1 MSSSDAK
8 SKSALGFL
16 TVIEDAEDGL
26 FGGYLVLNLAGRPL
40 EFHCTAPV
48 KPNRAQ
54 QILYGRTLEPY
65 LYGEQI
71 GQALLAKSK
80 LNPLAV
86 YTDREPALAV
96 RDFTD
101 VPVALVLPAD
111 GASQE
116 DRQATA
122 SAGSKVWRI
131 DAPHQGCGPM
141 LTFQLGRNRLAV
153 TETSAAD
160 QRTIVDRLAHVAE
173 SLDLGEPFQRI
184 REAIE
189 EARRGG

>member
-16 TVIEDAEDGL
+16 TVIGDPEDGL

-54 QILYGRTLEPY
+54 QILYGATLEPY

-71 GQALLAKSK
+71 GQALLAKTK
-80 LNPLAV
+80 LVPVAV

-96 RDFTD
+96 REFTD
-101 VPVALVLPAD
+101 APVALVLPDAD
-111 GASQE
+111 SP
-116 DRQATA
+116 TA
-122 SAGSKVWRI
+122 SAEAGSKVWRV
-131 DAPHQGCGPM
+131 DAPHRGCGPM
-141 LTFQLGRNRLAV
+141 LTFQFGRNRLAV
-153 TETSAAD
+153 PETAAAD
-160 QRTIVDRLAHVAE
+160 QRMILDRLSSVAG
-173 SLDLGEPFQRI
+173 SLDLAEPFQRI
-184 REAIE
+184 RDAIE

>member
-16 TVIEDAEDGL
+16 SVINDPDDGL

-54 QILYGRTLEPY
+54 QILYGPTLEPY

-71 GQALLAKSK
+71 GQALLAKAK
-80 LNPLAV
+80 LEPLAV
-86 YTDREPALAV
+86 CTDQEPVLAV
-96 RDFTD
+96 REFTKA
-101 VPVALVLPAD
+101 PVALVLP
-111 GASQE
+111 S
-116 DRQATA
+116 ATA
-122 SAGSKVWRI
+122 PAGDGSVKADAKVWRI
-131 DAPHQGCGPM
+131 DAPHAGS
-141 LTFQLGRNRLAV
+141 TTIHAFQLGRNRLGVPETAASDEKILV
-153 TETSAAD
+153 ERLTEAAAAFD
-160 QRTIVDRLAHVAE
+160 LA
-173 SLDLGEPFQRI
+173 EPFQRI

>member
-16 TVIEDAEDGL
+16 TVIEDPEDGL

-54 QILYGRTLEPY
+54 QILYGPTLEPF

-71 GQALLAKSK
+71 GQALLAKTK
-80 LNPLAV
+80 LAPVAV

-96 RDFTD
+96 REFTD
-101 VPVALVLPAD
+101 VPVALVLAD
-111 GASQE
+111 EASASASGE
-116 DRQATA
+116 ATE
-122 SAGSKVWRI
+122 SAGSKIWRV
-131 DAPHQGCGPM
+131 DAPQRGCGPM

-153 TETSAAD
+153 PETAAAD
-160 QRTIVDRLAHVAE
+160 QRTIVDRLAGVAD
-173 SLDLGEPFQRI
+173 SLDLAEPFQRI
-184 REAIE
+184 REAVE